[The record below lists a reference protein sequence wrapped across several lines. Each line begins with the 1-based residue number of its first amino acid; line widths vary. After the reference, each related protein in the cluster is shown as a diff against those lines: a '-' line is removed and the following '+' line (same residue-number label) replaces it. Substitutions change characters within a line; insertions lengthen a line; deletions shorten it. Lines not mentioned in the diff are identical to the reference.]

1 SVSMFATLM
10 ITSFTSLFV
19 TLIIYKLGQDPAFG
33 SGPFATVISD
43 MTSIAVY
50 MLMAVWLL

>member
-1 SVSMFATLM
+1 MFATLM